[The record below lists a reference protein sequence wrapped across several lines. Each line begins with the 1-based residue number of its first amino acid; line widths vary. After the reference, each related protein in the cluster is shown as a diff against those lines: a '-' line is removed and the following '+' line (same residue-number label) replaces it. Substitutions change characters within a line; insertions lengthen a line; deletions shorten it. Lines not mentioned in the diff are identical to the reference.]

1 MAKEKESDNTKDVL
15 AVSLTNFLDSGGIIA
30 TSVGLALTAWPLYL
44 GFSHDT
50 FLVSII
56 GCLTG
61 NAFGAAVG
69 ALIGGILADKYGRT
83 FIYRYNLLLYAL
95 GALIIT
101 ISSSFELLL
110 VGVILMGLTTGAGV
124 PASWS
129 YISEVSN
136 ANGRAYNIG
145 LSQLAWSI
153 GPAAIY
159 FIATGLIVALPTAGG
174 TAAAPTLLPAGTYG
188 PFDGL
193 LAIRI
198 VFLALFV
205 IAMIAWNMQRKLKE
219 SDDWAEKKAATKLTF
234 GQMMGKALSNS
245 VNIKTIA
252 FLVAFYLSWNLV
264 AGAMGQFMP
273 FMYTAAGG
281 FTDVQANLLSGAV
294 WTLCSLGSYFIFA
307 RLGDRV
313 SHKLLVVIGS
323 VMALA
328 SWVVMTYFGTTI
340 IAGTSAAVVAWVL
353 PLFVVLWGVSSCLPQ
368 AFYALWSTELFPA
381 QYRGGVSGIMFFLVR
396 GTIGIW
402 SLVMGGVLSVGTPE
416 GFTTAGVVMCVFL
429 VVSLIVGIVGTPN
442 TRGRELDDI
451 IRERYGE
458 DMGV

>member
-1 MAKEKESDNTKDVL
+1 MSEGKGSGSTKDVL

-56 GCLTG
+56 GCHTG

-69 ALIGGILADKYGRT
+69 ALI
-83 FIYRYNLLLYAL
+83 
-95 GALIIT
+95 IT
-101 ISSSFELLL
+101 VSSSFELLL

-145 LSQLAWSI
+145 LSQLAWS
-153 GPAAIY
+153 
-159 FIATGLIVALPTAGG
+159 
-174 TAAAPTLLPAGTYG
+174 
-188 PFDGL
+188 
-193 LAIRI
+193 
-198 VFLALFV
+198 
-205 IAMIAWNMQRKLKE
+205 
-219 SDDWAEKKAATKLTF
+219 
-234 GQMMGKALSNS
+234 
-245 VNIKTIA
+245 
-252 FLVAFYLSWNLV
+252 
-264 AGAMGQFMP
+264 
-273 FMYTAAGG
+273 
-281 FTDVQANLLSGAV
+281 
-294 WTLCSLGSYFIFA
+294 
-307 RLGDRV
+307 
-313 SHKLLVVIGS
+313 
-323 VMALA
+323 
-328 SWVVMTYFGTTI
+328 
-340 IAGTSAAVVAWVL
+340 
-353 PLFVVLWGVSSCLPQ
+353 
-368 AFYALWSTELFPA
+368 TELFPA

-402 SLVMGGVLSVGTPE
+402 SLVMGGVLNVGTSE